1 MRVTL
6 RRIRRKFALLRRCSK
21 ISQKYFSLNFRK
33 FFAKKHILSNFHVK
47 RVQNDHFIAIYTF
60 PVL

>member
-6 RRIRRKFALLRRCSK
+6 RRIRRKFALHRRYSK
-21 ISQKYFSLNFRK
+21 ISQKYLSSNFRK
-33 FFAKKHILSNFHVK
+33 FFDKIRILSNLHVK
-47 RVQNDHFIAIYTF
+47 RVRNDHFIAISTL

>member
-1 MRVTL
+1 MIVTL
-6 RRIRRKFALLRRCSK
+6 RRIRRKFSLLRRCSN

-33 FFAKKHILSNFHVK
+33 FFAKIRILSNLHVK
-47 RVQNDHFIAIYTF
+47 RVKNDHFIAISTF